1 MLIEALF
8 KQAQTCPHKTAFIH
22 DGVPCSYAEF
32 ACRIARTHADLAGLG
47 LPAGSVAVLDVEHLA
62 QSWVLGITLR
72 HLGLVTVNLQGGTPV
87 GGLGLDGISCVVTV
101 GAHDQPVS
109 VQPVAGMAWRR
120 VVVPMQPLGKA
131 QDSAVPTLPAAAHPS
146 GGQVLLTSG
155 TTGQYKKVLRDAQAE
170 YGTVALHAQIN
181 QIGPDAVVY
190 VRDFP
195 AWTAGGYRWPLVA
208 WSQGAT
214 VIFQQS
220 GDFQRPYHRPD
231 LTHAF
236 ATPTTLRFLLNPA
249 AEALPRNDGLRLYVT
264 GGAMTRAMAAAA
276 RERLTTQVF
285 SVLASTEALTL
296 GVTPVTDLDELPWHC
311 IHPLREV
318 QVVDDAGQVLATGQ
332 PGHLRARVLD
342 GLCGYVGD
350 KATSQRFFRD
360 GWFYSGDLGTFRAD
374 GRLALSGRVTD
385 VVNVM
390 GNKLATGPMERALQ
404 DQLGAEAV
412 CMLSLP
418 GSDGDDE
425 VHVVIE
431 RRRKLTR
438 PELEALSKGPL
449 RAIPHL
455 RFVVLPSLPRN
466 AMGKVLRAK
475 VRVLLEPVPGRR

>member
-1 MLIEALF
+1 MLIETLF
-8 KQAQTCPHKTAFIH
+8 AQAQAHPHKTALIH
-22 DGVPCSYAEF
+22 DGVSCSHADF
-32 ACRIARTHADLAGLG
+32 ARRIARAHADLAGLG
-47 LPAGSVAVLDVEHLA
+47 LPTGSVAVLDVGHLA
-62 QSWVLGITLR
+62 QSWVLGIALR

-87 GGLGLDGISCVVTV
+87 GGLGVDGISCVVTV
-101 GAHDQPVS
+101 GSHDQPAVA
-109 VQPVAGMAWRR
+109 QPVAGMPWRR
-120 VVVPMQPLGKA
+120 VVVPMQALDDG
-131 QDSAVPTLPAAAHPS
+131 QDGAAPALPAAPHPS
-146 GGQVLLTSG
+146 GGHLLLTSG

-170 YGTVALHAQIN
+170 YSTVGLHAQIN
-181 QIGPDAVVY
+181 QIGPDSVVY

-214 VIFQQS
+214 VVFQQS
-220 GDFQRPYHRPD
+220 GDYHRPYHQPG

-249 AEALPRNDGLRLYVT
+249 AEALPRNDDLRLYVT

-276 RERLTTQVF
+276 RDRLTTQVF

-296 GVTPVTDLDELPWHC
+296 GVTPVGDLDELPWHC

-318 QVVDDAGQVLATGQ
+318 QVVDDAGQPLAPGQ
-332 PGHLRARVLD
+332 LGNVRARVLD
-342 GLCGYVGD
+342 GLCGYLGD
-350 KATSQRFFRD
+350 KAASQRFFRD

-374 GRLALSGRVTD
+374 GRLALGGRVTD
-385 VVNVM
+385 VINVM
-390 GNKLATGPMERALQ
+390 GNKLSTGPMERGLQ

-418 GSDGDDE
+418 GPDGDDV

-438 PELEALSKGPL
+438 PELEALAQGPL
-449 RAIPHL
+449 RAIPNL
-455 RFVVLPSLPRN
+455 QFVVLPSLPRN
-466 AMGKVLRAK
+466 AMGKVLRMK
-475 VRVLLEPVPGRR
+475 VRQLLEQGQGRR

>member
-1 MLIEALF
+1 MLIETLF
-8 KQAQTCPHKTAFIH
+8 AQAQAHPLKTAFIH
-22 DGVPCSYAEF
+22 DGVPCSYAAF
-32 ACRIARTHADLAGLG
+32 ARRIACTHADLAGLG
-47 LPAGSVAVLDVEHLA
+47 LPAGSVAVLEVEHLA
-62 QSWVLGITLR
+62 QSWVLGIALR
-72 HLGLVTVNLQGGTPV
+72 HLGLVTVNLQRGTPV
-87 GGLGLDGISCVVTV
+87 GGLGLDAISCVVTV
-101 GAHDQPVS
+101 SAHDEPVS
-109 VQPVAGMAWRR
+109 AQPVAGMPWHR
-120 VVVPMQPLGKA
+120 VVVPMPRLGNG
-131 QDSAVPTLPAAAHPS
+131 QDGAVPALPAATCPS
-146 GGQVLLTSG
+146 GGHVLLTSG

-170 YGTVALHAQIN
+170 YSTVALHAQIN

-208 WSQGAT
+208 WSEGAT
-214 VIFQQS
+214 VILQQG
-220 GDFQRPYHRPD
+220 GDFDRPYHRPD

-236 ATPTTLRFLLNPA
+236 ATPMTLRFLLNPA
-249 AEALPRNDGLRLYVT
+249 AEALPRNDSLRLYVT

-296 GVTPVTDLDELPWHC
+296 GVTPVTDLDELPWHG

-318 QVVDDAGQVLATGQ
+318 QVVDDAGQPVAAGQ
-332 PGHLRARVLD
+332 LGHVRARVLD
-342 GLCGYVGD
+342 GLSGYLGD

-374 GRLALSGRVTD
+374 GRLALGGRVTD

-390 GNKLATGPMERALQ
+390 GNKLATGPVERALQ

-418 GSDGDDE
+418 GPDGDE

-438 PELEALSKGPL
+438 AELDALAKGPL

-455 RFVVLPSLPRN
+455 QFVVLPSLPRN
-466 AMGKVLRAK
+466 AMGKVLRVK
-475 VRVLLEPVPGRR
+475 VRQLLEQGQGRR